1 MKSVIQTSAI
11 DRMLRM
17 METARDVSGKTTEQ
31 IVVKHTGEL
40 SKNLARRA
48 GEIAKPVAYY
58 DGLATTLGYRLRR
71 PSDSQR
77 GIFGSIKRTG
87 KQFTSISKEIRSRK
101 ASRKYLASC
110 WLRVRKISGG
120 RLQTISKP
128 RGEIRIVWP
137 NGPFQKGSVTLI
149 NKARNKR
156 EGEMIASQVHAKYG
170 IVGKAAN
177 DTTRN
182 MIPYIRRKRGEAIEK
197 VRKTP

>member
-1 MKSVIQTSAI
+1 
-11 DRMLRM
+11 M
-17 METARDVSGKTTEQ
+17 METARDVSGKTTEE

-48 GEIAKPVAYY
+48 REIAKPVAYY
-58 DGLATTLGYRLRR
+58 DSIPAMLFASGKGFRR

-77 GIFGSIKRTG
+77 GIFGTATTTRSGQLASINR
-87 KQFTSISKEIRSRK
+87 EIKARK
-101 ASRKYLASC
+101 ASRLYLASC
-110 WLRVRKISGG
+110 WLRVRKTKGG
-120 RLQTISKP
+120 KLQTVSKP

-156 EGEMIASQVHAKYG
+156 EGEMIASQVHEKFG

-182 MIPYIRRKRGEAIEK
+182 MIPYIRRKRGEAVEK